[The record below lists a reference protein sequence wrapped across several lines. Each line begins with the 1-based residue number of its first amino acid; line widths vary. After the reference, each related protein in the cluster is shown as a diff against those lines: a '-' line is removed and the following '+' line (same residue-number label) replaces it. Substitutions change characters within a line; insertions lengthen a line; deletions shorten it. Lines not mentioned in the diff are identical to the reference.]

1 MLQANQK
8 PTPQHINE
16 AAKMFEGKAKL
27 KAQKLHP
34 LFCRGFK
41 QKLTLKSTST
51 ELYVTCLIATH
62 FVHTTTPSTSSLPPT
77 WGTCS
82 RATCFPAVFRFRP
95 CMVPDEIMTACVNVR
110 ESL

>member
-77 WGTCS
+77 WV
-82 RATCFPAVFRFRP
+82 AAPLVFQLFFGVGHAW
-95 CMVPDEIMTACVNVR
+95 CLTACVNVR